1 MAEDGVTEDEKNL
14 NVEKAV
20 GEDDAAVEV
29 EKEAAKD
36 ETEEKEPEDKV
47 KELIRVLLGF
57 CPDELILLLF
67 FF

>member
-14 NVEKAV
+14 NVEKPT

-36 ETEEKEPEDKV
+36 EVEEKEPEDKV
-47 KELIRVLLGF
+47 RE
-57 CPDELILLLF
+57 
-67 FF
+67 